1 LWFAVPGETFP
12 KTLGHFNFWPLLATE
27 STAARRGA
35 PWDELYE
42 PGELMDAVVPSLAG
56 GDLVGVRQLNHPLS
70 SGKLGRDTGFLR
82 AIGYDTRV
90 PIAAGAGFASDVLLR
105 TPGGAS
111 CTAGGAGAC
120 RRNIDWDVQEV
131 MTGASRADWLRYR
144 AVWFAMLSQGF
155 LRAGTANSDS
165 HSLALE
171 RVGYPRNLV
180 FGGHNRAALDV
191 ARFNA
196 DVRSGHMVGTNGPV
210 LVAKIVEKD
219 LDATREFHPG
229 LDAISPRPNATLQ
242 VTVSAAPWIPVQ
254 EIRVFVNGALARRWS
269 VWDEFRDVD
278 HFGTQFKTVD
288 APAIEIGQLLGGARD
303 AWIVVEAGHA
313 QDTLS
318 DVDGDGLPD
327 VSDTDGPDE
336 NDGTFDL
343 EAIAPGVVPL
353 AFTNPFIVDLDGNG
367 WRAPGL
373 KP

>member
-1 LWFAVPGETFP
+1 
-12 KTLGHFNFWPLLATE
+12 
-27 STAARRGA
+27 
-35 PWDELYE
+35 
-42 PGELMDAVVPSLAG
+42 
-56 GDLVGVRQLNHPLS
+56 VRQLNHPLS
-70 SGKLGRDTGFLR
+70 SAKLGRDTGFLR

-90 PIAAGAGFASDVLLR
+90 PITEGAGFASDVLLR
-105 TPGGAS
+105 TPGGAR
-111 CTAGGAGAC
+111 CTTGGAGVC
-120 RRNIDWDVQEV
+120 RRNVDWDVQEV

-144 AVWFAMLSQGF
+144 AVWFAMLSQGI

-180 FGGHNRAALDV
+180 FGGHNRTALDV

-196 DVRSGHMVGTNGPV
+196 DVRSGHMVGSNGPV
-210 LVAKIVEKD
+210 LVAKIVEKVD
-219 LDATREFHPG
+219 GGTREFHPG
-229 LDAISPRPNATLQ
+229 LDPIAPKATATLEVQ
-242 VTVSAAPWIPVQ
+242 VRAAPWIPVQ
-254 EIRVFVNGALARRWS
+254 EIRVFVNGALAKRWS
-269 VWDEFRDVD
+269 VWDEFKAVD

-288 APAIEIGQLLGGARD
+288 SPSIEIGQLMGGARD

-313 QDTLS
+313 QETPADM
-318 DVDGDGLPD
+318 DGDGLPD
-327 VSDTDGPDE
+327 LSDSDAPNE

-367 WRAPGL
+367 WSAPGL